1 MFKTNKLRMQQLKEN
16 LLSGSHWKYRTF
28 MPLNVL
34 DDDNVVDKPLVV
46 RKAMAF
52 ALMLEEMP
60 IYIQEGELIVGGR
73 TLYGRGNKAHTG
85 PTFREGQEFS
95 LGYYPR
101 YATDKEKADVDGL
114 MGEGASLSHTAAGYD
129 RVLKEGYGGLIR
141 MAERK
146 AEELKSEDGDIQSQL
161 DFLDSVKIVCS
172 AAGKQI
178 LSYADLAKRMSAKS
192 ELSQYESELEQIVQN
207 CRQIAYGTPKIFWQA
222 LQLFWFTHVFV
233 LMENYSLMAM
243 GCFDRYMYPFYKAD
257 IDAGRITKEQAQE
270 LIECTWIKLNE
281 SSDISTDNGLNAV
294 FSGIGSDGQD
304 VTNELSYMCLDATMN
319 LQLVDPQINTRLH
332 KNTPE
337 PFMRKC
343 CELAKLGMG
352 YPSIFNDDSIIPALQ
367 SVEIPFE
374 DACEYCNDGCTEV
387 FISGKSDFYPVFA
400 GQNLLSIF
408 MTTLPKL
415 EEFETFDNFMDAF
428 KEDIADTIK
437 NRFANADERDRALAR
452 ISPVPFLSATLHGC
466 IESAKDKTTG
476 GALYNHTGSIG
487 GGLVNCVNSL
497 AAVKE
502 LVYDNKKE
510 CHCERSEAISKREL
524 LDALASNFEGQE
536 RLRQMLITEVPK
548 FGNGNGEVDAIAH
561 DIAKFYC
568 DEVLKYEN
576 PRGGRYLPGFFQYHY
591 VNTGKSFGATPD
603 GRKAGD
609 SLAVDLSPYPGT
621 SKAGPTGVAQSVSVI
636 DQTVC
641 PLGTST
647 DIKLH
652 PTALAG
658 EEGTQKFA
666 AFIKTFLAMGNMQ
679 LQMNIVDAKMLNDAQ
694 QNPEKY
700 KDLVV
705 RVWGFNAYFV
715 TLAKDYQDYIIQR
728 TAQSL

>member
-1 MFKTNKLRMQQLKEN
+1 MFETNKLRIQKLKEN
-16 LLSGSHWKYRTF
+16 LLAGSHWKYRTF
-28 MPLNVL
+28 TPLSVL
-34 DDDNVVDKPLVV
+34 DDENVFEKPLVV

-52 ALMLEEMP
+52 ALMLEEMS
-60 IYIQEGELIVGGR
+60 IYIQEDELIVGGR
-73 TLYGRGNKAHTG
+73 TIYGRGNKAHSG

-101 YATDKEKADVDGL
+101 YATEEEKADVAGL
-114 MGEGASLSHTAAGYD
+114 ASEGASLSHTAAGYD
-129 RVLKEGYGGLIR
+129 RVLEKGYGGLIR

-146 AEELKSEDGDIQSQL
+146 TEELKSDGGDIQSQL
-161 DFLDSVKIVCS
+161 DFLDAVKIVCNTT
-172 AAGKQI
+172 GQHI
-178 LSYADLAKRMSAKS
+178 LRYADLAAKMAAKS
-192 ELSQYESELEQIVQN
+192 ESSLSSAKNQSSHELEQISDN
-207 CRQIAYGTPKIFWQA
+207 CREIAYGTPKTFWQA
-222 LQLFWFTHVFV
+222 LQLFWFTHVFA

-281 SSDISTDNGLNAV
+281 SADISTDNGLNAV
-294 FSGIGSDGQD
+294 FSGIGPDGQD
-304 VTNELSYMCLDATMN
+304 VTNEISYMCLDATMN

-352 YPSIFNDDSIIPALQ
+352 YPSIFNDDSIIPSLQ
-367 SVEIPFE
+367 SIGIPFE

-408 MTTLPKL
+408 VGTLNKL
-415 EEFETFDNFMDAF
+415 ERFETFGEFIGEF
-428 KEDIADTIK
+428 KGDISDTIK
-437 NRFANADERDRALAR
+437 NRFANADERDRALAK
-452 ISPVPFLSATLHGC
+452 ISPVPFLSATLHDC
-466 IESAKDKTTG
+466 IESAKDKTEG

-497 AAVKE
+497 AAVKK
-502 LVYDNKKE
+502 LVYEDK
-510 CHCERSEAISKREL
+510 RVGKREL
-524 LDALASNFEGQE
+524 IDALAANFDEEE
-536 RLRQMLITEVPK
+536 RLRQMLIVEAPK
-548 FGNGNGEVDAIAH
+548 FGNGSGEVDAIAH
-561 DIAKFYC
+561 EVAKFYC

-609 SLAVDLSPYPGT
+609 SLAVDLSPYLGT
-621 SKAGPTGVAQSVSVI
+621 SRAGPTGVAQSVSAI
-636 DQTVC
+636 DQSLC

-679 LQMNIVDAKMLNDAQ
+679 LQMNVVDAKMLNDAQ
-694 QNPEKY
+694 EHPEKY

-728 TAQSL
+728 TAQRL

>member
-1 MFKTNKLRMQQLKEN
+1 MFKNSTLRIQQLKEN

-28 MPLNVL
+28 MPLSVL
-34 DDDNVVDKPLVV
+34 DDENAVDKPLVV

-52 ALMLEEMP
+52 ALMLKKMP

-73 TLYGRGNKAHTG
+73 TLYGRGNKANPG
-85 PTFREGQEFS
+85 PTFKEGQEFS

-101 YATDKEKADVDGL
+101 YATEEEKAAVAGL
-114 MGEGASLSHTAAGYD
+114 AGEGASLSHTAAGYD
-129 RVLKEGYGGLIR
+129 LVLEKGYGGLIK
-141 MAERK
+141 MAEQK
-146 AEELKSEDGDIQSQL
+146 AEELKNEVGDIQSRL
-161 DFLDSVKIVCS
+161 DFLDSVRIVCN
-172 AAGKQI
+172 ATGEHI
-178 LSYADLAKRMSAKS
+178 LRYADLANRMSAKTGFS
-192 ELSQYESELEQIVQN
+192 HSKSELEQIAEN
-207 CRQIAYGTPKIFWQA
+207 CRQIAYGTPKTFWQA

-257 IDAGRITKEQAQE
+257 IDAGRITNEQAQE

-294 FSGIGSDGQD
+294 FSGIGPDGQD
-304 VTNELSYMCLDATMN
+304 ITNDISYMCLDATMN

-332 KNTPE
+332 QNTPE

-352 YPSIFNDDSIIPALQ
+352 YPSIFNDDSVIPALQ
-367 SVEIPFE
+367 SIGIPLE

-408 MTTLPKL
+408 MDTLPKL
-415 EEFETFDNFMDAF
+415 ENFETFDELMDAF
-428 KEDIADTIK
+428 KDSIADTIK
-437 NRFANADERDRALAR
+437 NRFAHADERDRALAK

-466 IESAKDKTTG
+466 IESAKDKTEG

-497 AAVKE
+497 AAART
-502 LVYDNKKE
+502 LVYEEKKVD
-510 CHCERSEAISKREL
+510 KREL

-548 FGNGNGEVDAIAH
+548 FGNGNGEVDEIAH
-561 DIAKFYC
+561 EVARFYC
-568 DEVLKYEN
+568 DEVLKYKN

-591 VNTGKSFGATPD
+591 VNTGKSFSATPD

-609 SLAVDLSPYPGT
+609 SLAVDLSPYLGT
-621 SKAGPTGVAQSVSVI
+621 SKAGPTGVAQSVSAI
-636 DQTVC
+636 DQSVC

-652 PTALAG
+652 PSALAG

-666 AFIKTFLAMGNMQ
+666 AFTKTFLAMGNMQ
-679 LQMNIVDAKMLNDAQ
+679 LQMNVVDAKMLLDAQ

-728 TAQSL
+728 TAQSF

>member
-1 MFKTNKLRMQQLKEN
+1 MFETNKLRTQKLKEN
-16 LLSGSHWKYRTF
+16 LLAGSHWKYRTF
-28 MPLNVL
+28 KPLNVL
-34 DDDNVVDKPLVV
+34 DDEDAAEKPLVV
-46 RKAMAF
+46 RKALAF
-52 ALMLEEMP
+52 ALMLKEMP
-60 IYIQEGELIVGGR
+60 IYIQEDELIVGAR
-73 TLYGRGNKAHTG
+73 TLYGRGNRAHSG
-85 PTFREGQEFS
+85 PTFREGNEFS

-101 YATDKEKADVDGL
+101 YGMDEEKSAVAGL
-114 MGEGASLSHTAAGYD
+114 AGEGASLSHTAAGYD
-129 RVLKEGYGGLIR
+129 RVLEKGYGGLIK
-141 MAERK
+141 MAESK
-146 AEELKSEDGDIQSQL
+146 AEELRSGSGDIQSRL
-161 DFLDSVKIVCS
+161 DFLDAVKIICN
-172 AAGKQI
+172 AAGKHI
-178 LSYADLAKRMSAKS
+178 LCYADLAKGMTKTEFSH
-192 ELSQYESELEQIVQN
+192 ELEQIAEN
-207 CRQIAYGTPKIFWQA
+207 CRAIAYGTPKTFWQA
-222 LQLFWFTHVFV
+222 LQLFWFTHVFA

-257 IDAGRITKEQAQE
+257 IESGRITKEQAQE

-294 FSGIGSDGQD
+294 FSGVGPDGQD
-304 VTNELSYMCLDATMN
+304 VTNEISYMCLDATMN

-367 SVEIPFE
+367 SVGIPFE

-408 MTTLPKL
+408 TGTLNRL
-415 EEFETFDNFMDAF
+415 EKFESFGGFMDAF
-428 KEDIADTIK
+428 KEDIANSVTD
-437 NRFANADERDRALAR
+437 RFANADERDRALAK
-452 ISPVPFLSATLHGC
+452 ISPVPFLSTTLHGC
-466 IESAKDKTTG
+466 IESAKDKTEG

-497 AAVKE
+497 AAVRK
-502 LVYDNKKE
+502 LVYEDKKVG
-510 CHCERSEAISKREL
+510 KQEL
-524 LDALASNFEGQE
+524 LDALESNFDGQE
-536 RLRQMLITEVPK
+536 RLRQMLLADAPK
-548 FGNGNGEVDAIAH
+548 FGNGNGEVDAIAQEV
-561 DIAKFYC
+561 AKFYC

-591 VNTGKSFGATPD
+591 VNTGKGFGATPD

-609 SLAVDLSPYPGT
+609 SLAVDLSPYLGT
-621 SKAGPTGVAQSVSVI
+621 SRTGPTGVAQSVSVI
-636 DQTVC
+636 DQSLC

-666 AFIKTFLAMGNMQ
+666 AFVRTFLAMGNMQ
-679 LQMNIVDAKMLNDAQ
+679 LQMNIVDAKMLKDAQ
-694 QNPEKY
+694 EHPEKY